1 VNPAFHFEIP
11 VADLQRAMKFHGAV
25 FGHAFERA
33 SVDDNEMAFL
43 PYALDQA
50 VQAGGAVPYSQTAVA
65 GFGWVA
71 AMLDSKGA
79 CVDLHTRLASA
90 AAAG

>member
-1 VNPAFHFEIP
+1 
-11 VADLQRAMKFHGAV
+11 MKFHGAV

-33 SVDDNEMAFL
+33 SVDDNEMAVL

-65 GFGWVA
+65 GFGWA
-71 AMLDSKGA
+71 AEMLDSEGD
-79 CVDLHTRLASA
+79 CIGLHTRLAPA
-90 AAAG
+90 AAAGRGRPAPGIL